1 LPLIDQSRTL
11 AETAGSAGNEARRGQ
26 EGIMADITPLRGEG
40 RTVGRITGLYG
51 ELLAEFLGTFV
62 LIAFGDGVV
71 AMAVAGLPGSGRTAG
86 PTVIFQAA
94 GDWLLI
100 TWGWAM
106 AVAFAIWVAGGVS
119 GAHLNPAVTL
129 AFAVRR
135 KFTWAKVLPYWG
147 AQVFGAFVGA
157 ALVFL
162 VYDNAI
168 NAFNTANHTPRGGGQ
183 ALATYSIFATFPA
196 SYFHGGYAGPLI
208 DQIVGTAF
216 LLIFVVALIDMR
228 NSAVGSNLAPLAIGL
243 AVAAIGMSYGA
254 NAGYAINPARDFGP
268 RLFAFFA
275 GWGHVALPGTF
286 NNGAGF
292 AFSWYFWVPIVGPLI
307 GGTLGVVIYDLF
319 IGDILHARL
328 KMFQNVSGPIE
339 ETEPVNGAAVDE
351 AAPDVPGARY
361 PQASETNVDPNV
373 QRQTH
378 PDQRSGS

>member
-1 LPLIDQSRTL
+1 
-11 AETAGSAGNEARRGQ
+11 
-26 EGIMADITPLRGEG
+26 MADITPLRGEG
-40 RTVGRITGLYG
+40 RTVGRITGIYG
-51 ELLAEFLGTFV
+51 ELLSEFLGTFV

-71 AMAVAGLPGSGRTAG
+71 AMAVAALPGSGRTAG

-106 AVAFAIWVAGGVS
+106 AVAFGVWVAGGVS

-147 AQVFGAFVGA
+147 AQVVGAFVGA

-162 VYDNAI
+162 VYHNAI
-168 NAFNTANHTPRGGGQ
+168 DAFNLAAKTPKSGGN

-196 SYFHGGYAGPLI
+196 KYFGGAVAGPLI

-216 LLIFVVALIDMR
+216 LLIFVVALIDVR
-228 NSAVGSNLAPLAIGL
+228 NSAVQSNLTPLAIGF

-268 RLFAFFA
+268 RLFAYFA
-275 GWGHVALPGTF
+275 GWGKVALPGSYSAPGFTF
-286 NNGAGF
+286 
-292 AFSWYFWVPIVGPLI
+292 SDYFWIPIIGPLI
-307 GGTLGVVIYDLF
+307 GGVVGVVIYDLF
-319 IGDILHARL
+319 IGDVLHARL
-328 KMFQNVSGPIE
+328 KMVEDVAGPIPESRLSE
-339 ETEPVNGAAVDE
+339 ETE
-351 AAPDVPGARY
+351 
-361 PQASETNVDPNV
+361 
-373 QRQTH
+373 
-378 PDQRSGS
+378 SGV